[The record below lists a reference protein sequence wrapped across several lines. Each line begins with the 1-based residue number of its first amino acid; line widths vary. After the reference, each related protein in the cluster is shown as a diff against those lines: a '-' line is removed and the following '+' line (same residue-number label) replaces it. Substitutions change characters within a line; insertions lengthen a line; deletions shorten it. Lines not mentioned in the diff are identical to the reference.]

1 MKKINTI
8 IGCIVAGFILLL
20 FVLNTCF
27 LNKDF
32 NMSGKEYKVSVN
44 RIKKEILNFEEEYK
58 RAPYHIKELL
68 EYAKREEFPEIVEVT
83 PLKIKESEMEELEKF
98 FESENEYILI
108 STKEYCYKI
117 TYIQGKNLP
126 ANIVMIVNGV
136 LLFCMIFIIGILLFV
151 CQNILKPFHKFSMLP
166 YELSKG
172 KLTIPLKERKERFF
186 GRFLWGMDLLR
197 ENLEENKKK
206 ELELVKEKKMLLLS
220 LSHDIKTQLSAIKL
234 YSQALS
240 KNLYKKEEKKLEI
253 AEKISLKVDEIEQFI
268 SEIIHASN
276 EDFLQFEVKNTEF
289 YLADAIEKIREYYK
303 EKMELNQIQFTISE
317 YSNVFLYG
325 DVERVIE
332 TMQNV
337 IENAIKYGD
346 GKWIAMEFCRDEEAC
361 TISIE
366 NSGCELEEKEVVHLF
381 DSFFRGSNVS
391 NKSGSGL
398 GLYIC
403 RQLMHQM
410 DGEIVA
416 VIEKGNEQEKIMKM
430 TLTLRMAT

>member
-1 MKKINTI
+1 
-8 IGCIVAGFILLL
+8 
-20 FVLNTCF
+20 
-27 LNKDF
+27 
-32 NMSGKEYKVSVN
+32 MSGKEYKVSVN

-136 LLFCMIFIIGILLFV
+136 LLFYMIFIIGILLFV
-151 CQNILKPFHKFSMLP
+151 CQNILKPFHKLSMLP

-172 KLTIPLKERKERFF
+172 NLTIPLKERKERFF

-220 LSHDIKTQLSAIKL
+220 LSHDIKTPLSAIKL

-346 GKWIAMEFCRDEEAC
+346 GKWIAMEICRDEEAC

>member
-1 MKKINTI
+1 
-8 IGCIVAGFILLL
+8 
-20 FVLNTCF
+20 
-27 LNKDF
+27 
-32 NMSGKEYKVSVN
+32 
-44 RIKKEILNFEEEYK
+44 
-58 RAPYHIKELL
+58 
-68 EYAKREEFPEIVEVT
+68 
-83 PLKIKESEMEELEKF
+83 
-98 FESENEYILI
+98 
-108 STKEYCYKI
+108 
-117 TYIQGKNLP
+117 
-126 ANIVMIVNGV
+126 
-136 LLFCMIFIIGILLFV
+136 
-151 CQNILKPFHKFSMLP
+151 
-166 YELSKG
+166 
-172 KLTIPLKERKERFF
+172 
-186 GRFLWGMDLLR
+186 
-197 ENLEENKKK
+197 
-206 ELELVKEKKMLLLS
+206 
-220 LSHDIKTQLSAIKL
+220 
-234 YSQALS
+234 
-240 KNLYKKEEKKLEI
+240 
-253 AEKISLKVDEIEQFI
+253 
-268 SEIIHASN
+268 
-276 EDFLQFEVKNTEF
+276 
-289 YLADAIEKIREYYK
+289 
-303 EKMELNQIQFTISE
+303 MELNQIQFTISE

-346 GKWIAMEFCRDEEAC
+346 GKWIAMEICRDEEAC